1 LKQLTKFDL
10 PSNWYFSNWVQ
21 TDLSLVLDECT
32 KINNYNYLLSNSS
45 SIHNRLSTNQLNQ
58 LIQQLNSLFPFL
70 MSTWVELASTQFQ
83 HYNLS
88 NRSIPVQLETLSTI
102 LQLLILEARLTNSLS
117 SQPNFPEIKKEW
129 LIKFQSIEKSVLI
142 YFPFFNEIEV
152 PNMAK
157 GLVINMNVMIC
168 ELVGMFWLY
177 RMDDE
182 SNEES
187 KEEEDEDEEEDKT
200 ELNLIYQ
207 FISELINNENQINL
221 ELFKMIQPG
230 IWWLMNSNNL
240 EISSDLLKVKLN
252 NTILVYIVNKLH

>member
-1 LKQLTKFDL
+1 
-10 PSNWYFSNWVQ
+10 
-21 TDLSLVLDECT
+21 
-32 KINNYNYLLSNSS
+32 
-45 SIHNRLSTNQLNQ
+45 
-58 LIQQLNSLFPFL
+58 